1 MTWINARPLRALVA
15 CWLVASSVDAAT
27 LVLEDTRVSAEDHAS
42 LETPAFLTPGAITL
56 GGAGGDTTVSW
67 FNNGS
72 TLLRDSANNPLS
84 QGAAAANQDGA
95 LVQFGFFT
103 TGTTGSNFAGDFVP
117 LTFGTHIGDSAGLTG
132 EGAGRIGFQAFFTS
146 GSSTV
151 DVFDSLL
158 DAGAYTTV
166 AAVSISGTIPAP
178 NQVLAIR
185 FFDTTNGATGF
196 FNTVSADTWLWQT
209 PTPLGATLTIDF
221 ANSTLE
227 WQDPANAFRTTLP
240 VPEPS
245 IASAVIFGVLLV
257 SLRRRGSER

>member
-1 MTWINARPLRALVA
+1 MWISARLFVA
-15 CWLVASSVDAAT
+15 CCLAASFASAAT
-27 LVLEDTRVSAEDHAS
+27 LVLEDTRVDAEDFAS
-42 LETPAFLTPGAITL
+42 LEAPAFLTSGAITL

-67 FNNGS
+67 FNSGA
-72 TLLRDSANNPLS
+72 TLLRDAANNPLS
-84 QGAAAANQDGA
+84 QGAAATNQDGA
-95 LVQFGFFT
+95 LVQLGYFS

-132 EGAGRIGFQAFFTS
+132 EGAGRIGFQTFFTD
-146 GSSTV
+146 GSSSV

-158 DAGAYTTV
+158 DAGAYTTI
-166 AAVSISGTIPAP
+166 AAVSISGMIPAS

-196 FNTVSADTWLWQT
+196 FNTVSADTWLWQS

-227 WQDPANAFRTTLP
+227 WQDPTNPFRTTIP

-245 IASAVIFGVLLV
+245 VASAVIFGVLLV
-257 SLRRRGSER
+257 SLRRRGSAR